1 MVPTAMHIM
10 HDPTGATGIGH
21 TDTGT
26 TVEKSALDV
35 RRAARYIARHAAVRP
50 KPVIKWPAVGSPAKN
65 RSKQFAQIGPAR
77 ERLAAF

>member
-35 RRAARYIARHAAVRP
+35 RRAARYIASQAAGRASHKVAGGR
-50 KPVIKWPAVGSPAKN
+50 I
-65 RSKQFAQIGPAR
+65 AR
-77 ERLAAF
+77 EEPVKTVCSDRPG